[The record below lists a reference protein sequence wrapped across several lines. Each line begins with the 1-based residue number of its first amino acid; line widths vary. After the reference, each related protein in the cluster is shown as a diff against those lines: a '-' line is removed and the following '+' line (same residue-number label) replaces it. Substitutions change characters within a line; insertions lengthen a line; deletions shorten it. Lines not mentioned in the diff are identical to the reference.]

1 MERPKKP
8 IRIDSL
14 IHNSLRN
21 VVVNDENTEWYVA
34 KPSTCDCYLI
44 DRLYHAYL
52 VLVGKAIATQYKEDI
67 D

>member
-8 IRIDSL
+8 IQIDSL

-34 KPSTCDCYLI
+34 KPSNRDCSLI
-44 DRLYHAYL
+44 DRIYHAYL